1 MRNGIVKKTHIKG
14 SEGDLVEI
22 DMERPENQSVNRID
36 RQTMSKLENLDILND
51 PDSIQADLLESM
63 SADNYSRIFKSGKA
77 SYLDVL
83 RRDMRSPKLLPLALL
98 ALNEEEQIEG
108 ITRFQKL
115 VFMAQNEIPDLQ
127 TGEYTFKSYSYG
139 PFSKE
144 LYDDIDKLVTNGYI
158 ERTVEQTG
166 NGNEKHIYSL
176 TKKGRE
182 YIRQILET
190 ESGSEDLEVESLR
203 QLKDEYNDMPILQL
217 IRLVYN
223 KHPEYAEDSKLE
235 V

>member
-1 MRNGIVKKTHIKG
+1 
-14 SEGDLVEI
+14 
-22 DMERPENQSVNRID
+22 
-36 RQTMSKLENLDILND
+36 
-51 PDSIQADLLESM
+51 
-63 SADNYSRIFKSGKA
+63 
-77 SYLDVL
+77 
-83 RRDMRSPKLLPLALL
+83 MRSPKLLPLALL
-98 ALNEEEQIEG
+98 ALNEEGEIEG

-115 VFMAQNEIPDLQ
+115 VFMAQKEIPNLQ
-127 TGEYTFKSYSYG
+127 TREYTFKSYDYG

-144 LYDDIDKLVTNGYI
+144 LYDDIDALVGNGYV
-158 ERTVEQTG
+158 ERAIQQTG

-176 TKKGRE
+176 TEKGRA
-182 YIRQILET
+182 YIHQILES

-217 IRLVYN
+217 IRRVYN